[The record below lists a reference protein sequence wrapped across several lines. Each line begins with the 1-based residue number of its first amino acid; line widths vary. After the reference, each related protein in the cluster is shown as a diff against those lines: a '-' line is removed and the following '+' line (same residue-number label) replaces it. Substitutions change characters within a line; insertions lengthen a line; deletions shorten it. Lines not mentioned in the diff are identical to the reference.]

1 MIPVD
6 ILIADDHPLFRAA
19 IRLTISA
26 ALPQAQI
33 REASDVEALEAA
45 LSVANPDLVLLD
57 LTMPG
62 ANGFSS
68 LILMRQH
75 YPAVP
80 VVVVSAH
87 EDNSSM
93 SRAYHHGALGFVPK
107 SSHPDAI
114 AEALNQVLAGNTW
127 FPPDF
132 MLEPQSQHEHQL
144 AQGLASLTPQ
154 QYKVLVMFSDGLLN
168 KQIAY
173 ELGVSEAT
181 IKAHATAIFRK
192 LDVRNRTQ
200 AVIALQSLGPV
211 PDPSWHAGPLA

>member
-1 MIPVD
+1 MNSVN

-19 IRLTISA
+19 IRLTIST
-26 ALPQAQI
+26 ALPDAHI
-33 REASDVEALEAA
+33 SEVSDVQALEAA
-45 LSVANPDLVLLD
+45 LTAQEPDLVLLD

-68 LILMRQH
+68 LIMLREH
-75 YPAVP
+75 HPALP

-87 EDNSSM
+87 EDNSSVN
-93 SRAYHHGALGFVPK
+93 RAYHYGALGFVPK
-107 SSHPDAI
+107 SSDPQVIAQAI
-114 AEALNQVLAGNTW
+114 DDVLAGNTW

-132 MLEPQSQHEHQL
+132 TPEPQSANEHQL

-200 AVIALQSLGPV
+200 AVIALQSFAPAH
-211 PDPSWHAGPLA
+211 DPSWHAAPQA